1 MYFMSHTNE
10 SIADN
15 VKNHNTQETRLVNT
29 TVKMVAKYLFI
40 TSFRLSV
47 YSLQRVEYK

>member
-1 MYFMSHTNE
+1 MEKIVDVQPGLNILKTLR
-10 SIADN
+10 N
-15 VKNHNTQETRLVNT
+15 VLWL
-29 TVKMVAKYLFI
+29 KYLFI